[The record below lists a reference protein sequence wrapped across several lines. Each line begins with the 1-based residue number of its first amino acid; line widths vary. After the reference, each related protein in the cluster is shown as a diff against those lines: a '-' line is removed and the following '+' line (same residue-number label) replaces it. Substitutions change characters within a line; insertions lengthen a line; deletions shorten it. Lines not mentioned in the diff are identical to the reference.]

1 MSNTA
6 LWRHA
11 EFRRLYV
18 SSASFVLGTQI
29 YQLALPLIFYELT
42 RSVSVMTQ
50 LRAVELLPNLLLA
63 LFVGV
68 WVDRIDRG
76 RWARRAMVGM
86 VLLLGVQA
94 LLLPSGASMLPLF
107 LGCTFLLMTLNY
119 VYGIC
124 RVGLVKEML
133 PEALL
138 LPATGQLTVVAQVA
152 AVVGPALAGMLV
164 AWRQASGL
172 WLPMLALL
180 LAAALLR
187 GLALNER
194 PKRTGSFWRD
204 LREGFQVLVA
214 NRPLWQLSWLI
225 VVING
230 SAGVAEVLLLF
241 RVRDELQWTPAAMGL
256 LYAAA
261 GAGGVAGGWWCSSLR
276 SRLGLGRLLL
286 VGLSVE
292 MACIAGLS
300 FAKAGG
306 LVMLLLTFNNAAAVV
321 GNVCVWGYRQESTDS
336 AFIGRI
342 SGLTGS
348 LFKLAMPLALW
359 LSGGL
364 AMGARV
370 GPLMLLCAGAHLV
383 AVIGVRVSAVYPLK

>member
-1 MSNTA
+1 MSTTV

-11 EFRRLYV
+11 QFRRLYV

-63 LFVGV
+63 LFIGV

-86 VLLLGVQA
+86 VMLLGLQA
-94 LLLPSGASMLPLF
+94 LLLPSGVAMLPFF
-107 LGCTFLLMTLNY
+107 LGCTFLLMALNY

-124 RVGLVKEML
+124 RMGLVKEML

-164 AWRQASGL
+164 AWHQTSGL
-172 WLPMLALL
+172 WMPMLALL

-187 GLALNER
+187 GLTPNER
-194 PKRTGSFWRD
+194 PKTEHSFWHD
-204 LREGFQVLVA
+204 LRDGLRVLVA
-214 NRPLWQLSWLI
+214 NRPLWQLSWL
-225 VVING
+225 VVLING
-230 SAGVAEVLLLF
+230 SVGVSEVLLLF
-241 RVRDELQWTPAAMGL
+241 RVRDELQWSPGAIGL

-276 SRLGLGRLLL
+276 RRLGLGRVLLIS
-286 VGLSVE
+286 LSLE
-292 MACIAGLS
+292 MVCIAGLS
-300 FAKAGG
+300 WASTGGG
-306 LVMLLLTFNNAAAVV
+306 LMLLMTLNNAAAVV
-321 GNVCVWGYRQESTDS
+321 SNVCVWGYRQESTAS

-359 LSGGL
+359 LSGTL
-364 AMGARV
+364 AMDTRV
-370 GPLMLLCAGAHLV
+370 GPMMMLCAGAHLL